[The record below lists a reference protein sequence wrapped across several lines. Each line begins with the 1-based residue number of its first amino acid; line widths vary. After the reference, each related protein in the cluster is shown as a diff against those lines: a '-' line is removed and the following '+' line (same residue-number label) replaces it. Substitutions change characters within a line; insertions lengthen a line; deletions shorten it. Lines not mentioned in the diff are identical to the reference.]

1 MSENGEG
8 CVGGF
13 EGREKYCNYSLNL
26 KKKKKRRE
34 ETSIKGTYMGSSFS
48 NCVRITNK
56 SITNWVASKSNIF
69 VRVLEAGESVLKV
82 LTSLMSGL
90 FGL

>member
-26 KKKKKRRE
+26 KKKKRRE
-34 ETSIKGTYMGSSFS
+34 EKRQASRVPTWEVVSLIVSGSLTKVSQTGWLLNQIYLLEFWRLESLFS
-48 NCVRITNK
+48 KCLQV
-56 SITNWVASKSNIF
+56 
-69 VRVLEAGESVLKV
+69 
-82 LTSLMSGL
+82 
-90 FGL
+90 